1 MAQQPATSGGSGD
14 SNVVEL
20 PSAEQ
25 QQQDERVYNV
35 SSPYKIVLIGLGM
48 ILLAFG
54 GVGIWA
60 ATAPLDSASRAPGTV
75 TVESERKIVNH
86 LDGGVV
92 ERIAVEEGDRVRE
105 GELLIQLDPTEAR
118 ARTDSVRHQLDS
130 ALARRAR
137 LLAERDGLPAIS
149 FPAELVDR
157 RNESQTVR
165 EAIDG
170 ERQQFRERRQSVEG
184 RIAVQREKIEQL
196 RDEIAGLKAER
207 SAAER
212 QVEILRE
219 ELVDLRQLSD
229 KGFFPKSRILERE
242 RELARLEGQIG
253 SIDARIART
262 RKSISE
268 ARLQIEQVRQ
278 EFNEKVVTEL
288 RKVEDQIAKLREELT
303 IAGAKLKRTD
313 ITAPQSGVIHDLR
326 VNTIGAAIQP
336 GKPLMNV
343 IPVEDKLVIE
353 AEVAP
358 QDIDVVSEGQ
368 SANVRMTA
376 LQSRTTPVLKGRV
389 VRVSADRITRE
400 SNGAGSTQSRSF
412 YKARVEISG
421 EELKKLGGQKLKNG
435 MPAEVMINTGE
446 RTVLDYIVKPLTDA
460 MSRGFIEK

>member
-1 MAQQPATSGGSGD
+1 MAQQPAKSGGTGD

-20 PSAEQ
+20 PSAGE
-25 QQQDERVYNV
+25 QQDERVYKV

-54 GVGIWA
+54 GLGIWA

-75 TVESERKIVNH
+75 TVESNRKIVNH

-105 GELLIQLDPTEAR
+105 GELLIQLDPTETQAR
-118 ARTDSVRHQLDS
+118 RNSVRHQLDS

-137 LLAERDGLPAIS
+137 LIAERDGLPAIS
-149 FPAELVDR
+149 FPAELTER
-157 RNESQTVR
+157 RDESATVL
-165 EAIDG
+165 EAIEG
-170 ERQQFRERRQSVEG
+170 ERRQFRERRQSVQG
-184 RIAVQREKIEQL
+184 RISVQEEKIEQL
-196 RDEIAGLKAER
+196 RDEIAGLRAER
-207 SAAER
+207 SSAER
-212 QVEILRE
+212 QVEILRS
-219 ELVDLRQLSD
+219 ELVDLRKLSD
-229 KGFFPKSRILERE
+229 KGFFPKSRILQRE

-253 SIDARIART
+253 SITARMAGS

-268 ARLQIEQVRQ
+268 ARLQIEQIRQ

-303 IAGAKLKRTD
+303 ITTAKLKRTS

-343 IPVEDKLVIE
+343 IPVEDKLIVE
-353 AEVAP
+353 AEVQP
-358 QDIDVVSEGQ
+358 RDIDIVSEGQ
-368 SANVRMTA
+368 TAKVRMTA
-376 LQSRTTPVLKGRV
+376 LQTRTTPVLTGRV

-400 SNGAGSTQSRSF
+400 NSAAGSSQSRSF
-412 YKARVEISG
+412 YKARVEIG
-421 EELKKLGGQKLKNG
+421 PEELKKLGGQKLQNG

-460 MSRGFIEK
+460 MARGFIEK